1 MSVRILKI
9 LLEVTM
15 YIRVPDPGE
24 ISRIRIKVTV
34 PLLST
39 KKKESQVHR
48 YKNQVKTR
56 GPKI

>member
-24 ISRIRIKVTV
+24 ISRIRIKVTARYLV
-34 PLLST
+34 Q
-39 KKKESQVHR
+39 KERQVHSYR
-48 YKNQVKTR
+48 NQVNTR